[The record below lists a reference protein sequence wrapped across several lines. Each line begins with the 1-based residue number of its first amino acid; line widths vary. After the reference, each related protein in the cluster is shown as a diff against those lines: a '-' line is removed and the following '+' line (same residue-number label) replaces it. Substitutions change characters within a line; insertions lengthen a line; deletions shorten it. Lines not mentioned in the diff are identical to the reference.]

1 MRTTPQRDDRDS
13 AATDSVP
20 GAEGWPDDGSAAALA
35 DRRLF
40 AGRLLLVATALA
52 ALGVAAFAIDLP
64 VASWCKS
71 HRLPGELGR
80 LVTLCEAF
88 GHSLSV
94 ALILLAAL
102 LLDDGL
108 AAPRP
113 RRFGSREQA
122 FVQLVAM
129 AYAGGLVVDLIK
141 ASVTRVRPRAADL
154 ATLAST
160 FGTFGDGSLAAGG
173 GHRADLMSFPS
184 GHSAV
189 AAGLAA
195 ALCWRYPRGWP
206 LFAAVAAGTA
216 AQRVC
221 SSAHYP
227 SDTAFGAAVG
237 LAAAAICLGVVGRT
251 DRLAHDRRP

>member
-1 MRTTPQRDDRDS
+1 M
-13 AATDSVP
+13 
-20 GAEGWPDDGSAAALA
+20 A
-35 DRRLF
+35 DRRRRF
-40 AGRLLLVATALA
+40 SGRLLLVASG
-52 ALGVAAFAIDLP
+52 LGILGLAAFAIDLP
-64 VASWCKS
+64 VASWCKA

-102 LLDDGL
+102 LLDDQL
-108 AAPRP
+108 AVPRP
-113 RRFGSREQA
+113 GRLGRGQRA
-122 FVQLVAM
+122 FLQLIAM
-129 AYAGGLVVDLIK
+129 AYCGGLVVDLIK
-141 ASVTRVRPRAADL
+141 AAVTRVRPRAADL
-154 ATLAST
+154 ASIAST
-160 FGTFGDGSLAAGG
+160 LGTFGDGALAASG

-195 ALCWRYPRGWP
+195 ALTWRYPRGWP
-206 LFAAVAAGTA
+206 LFAALAAGTA
-216 AQRVC
+216 VQRVC

-237 LAAAAICLGVVGRT
+237 VATAAICLGAVRRM
-251 DRLAHDRRP
+251 DALADTPRP